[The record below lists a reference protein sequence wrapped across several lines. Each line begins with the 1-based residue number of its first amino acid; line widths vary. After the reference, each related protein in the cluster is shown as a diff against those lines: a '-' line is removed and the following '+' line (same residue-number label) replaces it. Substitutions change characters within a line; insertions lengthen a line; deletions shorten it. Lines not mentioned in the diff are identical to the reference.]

1 MSNPALHPV
10 APPPPYVG
18 LGGSAAV
25 IRLQPMPAD
34 HAPTVTCTKCNLR
47 ETCLPGCVS
56 AAELGRVEQIV
67 YARRRVKRG
76 ETLYSAGDEFRSI
89 YAVRSGF
96 FKTSTVDHDGREQV
110 TGFFMVG
117 DLLGAD
123 GLGSG
128 RCASSAVALE
138 ESNVCVMPYTLIEQT
153 GRMVPALQRGL
164 HAVLAREIVRDHG
177 VMLLL
182 GSMCAEERLA
192 AFVLNLSRRYVQRG
206 FSGAD
211 FILRM
216 TRREIGSYLG
226 LKLETVSRLFS
237 AFHRSGLIEVRQR
250 TLRIA
255 DLRGLERILARGA

>member
-1 MSNPALHPV
+1 MPLSPHV
-10 APPPPYVG
+10 R
-18 LGGSAAV
+18 LGGSAV
-25 IRLQPMPAD
+25 IFLQPQAPN
-34 HAPTVTCTKCNLR
+34 HAPVVTCTKCTLR

-56 AAELGRVEQIV
+56 ADDLGRVEQIV
-67 YARRRVKRG
+67 YARRRVRRG
-76 ETLYSAGDEFRSI
+76 ETLYSAGDEFHSI

-96 FKTSTVDHDGREQV
+96 FKTSTVDRDGREQV

-164 HAVLAREIVRDHG
+164 HAVLAREIVRDHAL
-177 VMLLL
+177 MLVL

-206 FSGAD
+206 FSGTD
-211 FILRM
+211 FVLRM

-237 AFHRSGLIEVRQR
+237 AFHRNGLIEVCQR
-250 TLRIA
+250 TLRIV
-255 DLRGLERILARGA
+255 DPQGLERILARGA